1 MPLQALPP
9 SRAVDYDA
17 VINTLTS
24 WSQRQDNVRA
34 LLLTGSAATGQTHPL
49 SDRDLE
55 VYVEDPAPLLNDD
68 SWWDQLGEVLVV
80 ERLDAAGWFP
90 SRVVYY
96 AGGKLDLTVIPIEQI
111 TSIPRDRSFR
121 VLVTKDAR
129 TRALSLTSSSSPL
142 PSADAFAQ
150 ALHWGYAAALM
161 CAKAAVRD
169 ELWMAKVRDGNLKA
183 QLLLLIE
190 WDHRSRYGTEV
201 DVRYLGTR
209 MRQWMDQDVK
219 DALDNCWGH
228 FDAVDTSA
236 ALRASVALFARLA
249 TRLADQLAL
258 PVFDHG
264 RMRAEIEGIL
274 AMRPELADS

>member
-1 MPLQALPP
+1 M
-9 SRAVDYDA
+9 DYDA

-24 WSQRQDNVRA
+24 WSQQQDNVRA

-55 VYVEDPAPLLNDD
+55 VYVQDPAPLMNDD

-129 TRALSLTSSSSPL
+129 TQALSLTSSSSPL
-142 PSADAFAQ
+142 PSADDFEQ

-169 ELWMAKVRDGNLKA
+169 ELWMAKVRDENLKA

-209 MRQWMDQDVK
+209 MRQWMDQDVQA
-219 DALDNCWGH
+219 ALDDCWGR
-228 FDAVDTSA
+228 FDAVDTAA

-249 TRLADQLAL
+249 TRLADQLAFTA
-258 PVFDHG
+258 FDHG
-264 RMRAEIEGIL
+264 RMRSEIEDIL
-274 AMRPELADS
+274 AMRSELADS